1 MIQLKNY
8 LIQNNIRNID
18 FIKIDTEGYEY
29 ETILGLGEKI
39 KNVKLIFF
47 EHHYDNMIIKNYKF
61 RDLHKTLVDNNFFQV
76 LKVKMPLRKSF
87 EYIYEN
93 ENK

>member
-1 MIQLKNY
+1 MKNY
-8 LIQNNIRNID
+8 LIDKNLKNID
-18 FIKIDTEGYEY
+18 FLKIDTEGYEK

-61 RDLHKTLVDNNFFQV
+61 RDIHKLLIDHGFQ
-76 LKVKMPLRKSF
+76 KIFKTKMPFRKSF
-87 EYIYEN
+87 DYIYEN
-93 ENK
+93 KI